1 MHELFAGLD
10 DAPEIRE
17 LVAATVAAEQCKRL
31 VEHGVGDFHFFT
43 MNKPNLTAATC
54 RILGVTPNTTATSQ
68 TKAS

>member
-1 MHELFAGLD
+1 LD

-17 LVAATVAAEQCKRL
+17 FVAATVAAELCKPL
-31 VEHGVGDFHFFT
+31 VEHGVPDFHFYT

-54 RILGVTPNTTATSQ
+54 RIFGVTPNIAATSE